1 MILPGG
7 QPYLLPGGP
16 FGCLLIHSFASSPQE
31 MRWLGTQLNQNGFSI
46 LAIRLFGHAT
56 SSEDLRRARYSD
68 WIASMEDGFSL
79 LRKQCDKLI
88 VVGASLGSALALIAG
103 AKLSVDALVAISPPY
118 DLLSYSQTGQLNLPN
133 PVLRMLKLGK
143 RPFRTLSSLPGLV
156 PQDETMHIF
165 YPAIPTRIISEVEL
179 LLNEMRRVLPNVD
192 VPTLL
197 IHTDVNL
204 PGASEGK
211 LFNFISR
218 ACPPDSSRG
227 DSKEK
232 DVQFQDSMQILDR
245 LQTKRVKILRIKR
258 SGSEETIQLERE
270 RVTGAI
276 TTFVTS
282 LPGFQQ

>member
-1 MILPGG
+1 MILSGG

-31 MRWLGTQLNQNGFSI
+31 MRWLGTQLNQNGFSV

-56 SSEDLRRARYSD
+56 HPKDLQRARYSD

-88 VVGASLGSALALIAG
+88 VVGASLGSALVLIAG

-133 PVLRMLKLGK
+133 PVLRMLKLGQ
-143 RPFRTLSSLPGLV
+143 RSYRSVSSLPGPA
-156 PQDETMHIF
+156 PQDEIIHLF
-165 YPAIPTRIISEVEL
+165 YPTIPTRAISEIEL
-179 LLNEMRRVLPNVD
+179 LLTEMRRVLPSIH

-197 IHTDVNL
+197 IHTDM
-204 PGASEGK
+204 
-211 LFNFISR
+211 
-218 ACPPDSSRG
+218 
-227 DSKEK
+227 EK
-232 DVQFQDSMQILDR
+232 DVQTQGLMQILDR
-245 LQTKRVKILRIKR
+245 LETKRVNILRIKS
-258 SGSEETIQLERE
+258 SGSEGTLQLERE

-276 TTFVTS
+276 TTFITS
-282 LPGFQQ
+282 LPGIQQ